1 MFHIQQMSKCKNVLL
16 ISLLY
21 GLFTFRILY
30 VIFKTSIS
38 VALILSFLVGII
50 IWLFSKEGMTLEGL
64 NKGKKMKS
72 PRKNSKNNN
81 QKIVLNRHNNNNN
94 NNRNIMLNRRN
105 NSRPPRVPITAPKK
119 IPLPVNEYSDNEKH
133 IYKILNNSINPSLT
147 KFNNDFKRL
156 DDLANYETEDE
167 FNEFL
172 RDKIQPQLKN
182 IKSLYDIVKNSLMKR
197 SSDTR
202 YQKNVQGGKMLFYN
216 KDTWNIQQR
225 QSQNIQSKINT
236 FNSQIK
242 GFIQR
247 IKQQKQEESIRT
259 INVKPTPPLPPQDE
273 YTYIPPSSS
282 YLSNYSNNKY
292 INQFI

>member
-1 MFHIQQMSKCKNVLL
+1 MFHIQNPVWASIQQMSEYKKVLF

-21 GLFTFRILY
+21 GLFTFRILS
-30 VIFKTSIS
+30 VILKTSIS
-38 VALILSFLVGII
+38 MALIISFLVGII
-50 IWLFSKEGMTLEGL
+50 IWSLSKENMTLEGM
-64 NKGKKMKS
+64 KKRNT
-72 PRKNSKNNN
+72 RKNRNNKNR
-81 QKIVLNRHNNNNN
+81 IF
-94 NNRNIMLNRRN
+94 NRNNINRILNRRN
-105 NSRPPRVPITAPKK
+105 NSRPFHVPITHKP
-119 IPLPVNEYSDNEKH
+119 IPLPVNEYSNNEKH
-133 IYKILNNSINPSLT
+133 IYNILNNSINPSLT

-156 DDLANYETEDE
+156 DKLASYETEDE

-182 IKSLYDIVKNSLMKR
+182 IKGLYDTVINSLMKR

-216 KDTWNIQQR
+216 KDTWNDQQR
-225 QSQNIQSKINT
+225 QSQNIKSKINT

-247 IKQQKQEESIRT
+247 INQQKQEESIRT
-259 INVKPTPPLPPQDE
+259 IHIKPTPPLPPQDE
-273 YTYIPPSSS
+273 YAYIPPSSS

-292 INQFI
+292 INQYI

>member
-1 MFHIQQMSKCKNVLL
+1 MFHIQQMSKCKNILF

-30 VIFKTSIS
+30 VILKTSIS

-50 IWLFSKEGMTLEGL
+50 IWLFSKESMTLEGL
-64 NKGKKMKS
+64 KKGKKMKHI
-72 PRKNSKNNN
+72 RKNRNNN
-81 QKIVLNRHNNNNN
+81 ILNRHN
-94 NNRNIMLNRRN
+94 NNRNIMLNRHN
-105 NSRPPRVPITAPKK
+105 NSRPFQFPITPHKP

-156 DDLANYETEDE
+156 DNLANYETEDE

-182 IKSLYDIVKNSLMKR
+182 IKGLYDTVKNSLMKR

-202 YQKNVQGGKMLFYN
+202 YQKNVQGGKILFYN
-216 KDTWNIQQR
+216 KDTWDDQQR

-247 IKQQKQEESIRT
+247 IKQQKQEESIQT
-259 INVKPTPPLPPQDE
+259 INVKPTPPLPLQDE

-292 INQFI
+292 INQYI

>member
-1 MFHIQQMSKCKNVLL
+1 MFHIQVPVWASIQQMSEYKKVLF

-21 GLFTFRILY
+21 GLFTFRILS
-30 VIFKTSIS
+30 VILKTSIS
-38 VALILSFLVGII
+38 MALIISFLVGII
-50 IWLFSKEGMTLEGL
+50 IWSLSKENMSLEGMKKRNTRN
-64 NKGKKMKS
+64 NK
-72 PRKNSKNNN
+72 
-81 QKIVLNRHNNNNN
+81 NRIFNR
-94 NNRNIMLNRRN
+94 RNINRILNRRN
-105 NSRPPRVPITAPKK
+105 NSRPVHVPITHKP
-119 IPLPVNEYSDNEKH
+119 IPLPVNEYSNNEKH
-133 IYKILNNSINPSLT
+133 IYNILNNSINPSLT

-156 DDLANYETEDE
+156 DKLASYETEDE

-182 IKSLYDIVKNSLMKR
+182 IKGLYDTVINSLMKR

-216 KDTWNIQQR
+216 KDTWNDQQR
-225 QSQNIQSKINT
+225 QSQNIKSKINT

-247 IKQQKQEESIRT
+247 INQQKQEESIRT
-259 INVKPTPPLPPQDE
+259 IHIKPTPPLPPQDE
-273 YTYIPPSSS
+273 YAYIPPSSS

-292 INQFI
+292 INQYI

>member
-1 MFHIQQMSKCKNVLL
+1 MFHIQQMSKCKSILF

-30 VIFKTSIS
+30 VILKTSIS

-50 IWLFSKEGMTLEGL
+50 IWLFSKESMTLEGL
-64 NKGKKMKS
+64 KKGKKMKHI
-72 PRKNSKNNN
+72 RKNRNNN
-81 QKIVLNRHNNNNN
+81 ILNRHN
-94 NNRNIMLNRRN
+94 NNRNIMLNRHN
-105 NSRPPRVPITAPKK
+105 NSRPFQFPITPHKP

-156 DDLANYETEDE
+156 DNLANYETEDE

-182 IKSLYDIVKNSLMKR
+182 IKGLYDTVKNSLMKR

-202 YQKNVQGGKMLFYN
+202 YQKNVQGGKILFYN
-216 KDTWNIQQR
+216 KDTWDDQQR

-247 IKQQKQEESIRT
+247 IKQQKQEESIQT
-259 INVKPTPPLPPQDE
+259 INVKPTPPLPLKDE

-292 INQFI
+292 INQYI

>member
-1 MFHIQQMSKCKNVLL
+1 
-16 ISLLY
+16 
-21 GLFTFRILY
+21 
-30 VIFKTSIS
+30 
-38 VALILSFLVGII
+38 
-50 IWLFSKEGMTLEGL
+50 
-64 NKGKKMKS
+64 
-72 PRKNSKNNN
+72 
-81 QKIVLNRHNNNNN
+81 
-94 NNRNIMLNRRN
+94 
-105 NSRPPRVPITAPKK
+105 
-119 IPLPVNEYSDNEKH
+119 
-133 IYKILNNSINPSLT
+133 
-147 KFNNDFKRL
+147 
-156 DDLANYETEDE
+156 
-167 FNEFL
+167 
-172 RDKIQPQLKN
+172 
-182 IKSLYDIVKNSLMKR
+182 MKR

-216 KDTWNIQQR
+216 KDTWNDQQR

>member
-1 MFHIQQMSKCKNVLL
+1 MFHIQQMSKCKNILF

-30 VIFKTSIS
+30 VILKTSIS

-50 IWLFSKEGMTLEGL
+50 IWLFSKESMTLEGL
-64 NKGKKMKS
+64 KKGKKMKHI
-72 PRKNSKNNN
+72 RKNRNNN
-81 QKIVLNRHNNNNN
+81 ILNRHN
-94 NNRNIMLNRRN
+94 NNRNIMLNRHN
-105 NSRPPRVPITAPKK
+105 NSRPFQFPITPHKP

-156 DDLANYETEDE
+156 DNLANYETEDE

-182 IKSLYDIVKNSLMKR
+182 IKGLYDTVKNSLMKR

-216 KDTWNIQQR
+216 KDTWNDQQR
-225 QSQNIQSKINT
+225 QSQNIQSKLKT

-247 IKQQKQEESIRT
+247 IKQQKQEESIQT
-259 INVKPTPPLPPQDE
+259 INVKPTPPLPLKDE

-292 INQFI
+292 INQYI